1 MNAYSKKYN
10 YMILWSAKSGCTYL
24 RQLFLELHKEEIQN
38 NPKNKWH
45 NLNSDFKIPQE
56 ISNTSEIKKIILCRN
71 PYNRVASI
79 FCNKYC
85 GGHGH
90 SILPPKIQLKKC
102 TFREFVK
109 ELMVIKMNGKLN
121 NTDIHICEQTF
132 CYNKNTY
139 LLKLEEFDKSII
151 DIYTKMDLHIL
162 IPEIKSFLNKKNFK
176 NKTSKNLET
185 EYVYDKE
192 YTSESTVFPDYKYF
206 YDDELLNLV
215 YEIYKNDF
223 INFNYKKDSY

>member
-1 MNAYSKKYN
+1 
-10 YMILWSAKSGCTYL
+10 
-24 RQLFLELHKEEIQN
+24 
-38 NPKNKWH
+38 
-45 NLNSDFKIPQE
+45 
-56 ISNTSEIKKIILCRN
+56 
-71 PYNRVASI
+71 
-79 FCNKYC
+79 
-85 GGHGH
+85 
-90 SILPPKIQLKKC
+90 
-102 TFREFVK
+102 
-109 ELMVIKMNGKLN
+109 
-121 NTDIHICEQTF
+121 
-132 CYNKNTY
+132 
-139 LLKLEEFDKSII
+139 
-151 DIYTKMDLHIL
+151 MDLHIL